1 MTEELESHWSETLV
15 RVRYAET
22 DQGGVVYHSH
32 FLVWFEVGRAEL
44 CRNHGFNYRDMERTA
59 DAFLPVTEVR
69 VRFRNPAFYDD
80 DILIRTRI
88 LSLRSRAIVFQ
99 YRALRASD
107 NTLLAEGETHHIVRN
122 AAGRARSLPAEY
134 AELLRGLKATIP

>member
-1 MTEELESHWSETLV
+1 MTEEIASSWSETHV

-44 CRNHGFNYRDMERTA
+44 CRNHGFNYRDMERSA
-59 DAFLPVTEVR
+59 DAYLPVTEVR
-69 VRFRNPAFYDD
+69 VLFRNPAFYDD
-80 DILIRTRI
+80 EIRILTRI
-88 LSLRSRAIVFQ
+88 RSLRSRAIVFE

-107 NTLLAEGETHHIVRN
+107 RTLLAEGETHHIVRN
-122 AAGRARSLPAEY
+122 AAGRARTLPVEY
-134 AELLRGLKATIP
+134 AELLRGLKTVTP

>member
-1 MTEELESHWSETLV
+1 MCEENASGWSQTKV

-44 CRNHGFNYRDMERTA
+44 CRNHGFNYRDMERSA

-80 DILIRTRI
+80 EICIMTRI
-88 LSLRSRAIVFQ
+88 QALRSRAIVFG
-99 YRALRASD
+99 YRAIRASD

-122 AAGRARSLPAEY
+122 GAGRARSLPAEY
-134 AELLRGLKATIP
+134 AELLRGPKPAIP

>member
-1 MTEELESHWSETLV
+1 
-15 RVRYAET
+15 
-22 DQGGVVYHSH
+22 
-32 FLVWFEVGRAEL
+32 
-44 CRNHGFNYRDMERTA
+44 MERTA

-80 DILIRTRI
+80 EILIRTRI

-122 AAGRARSLPAEY
+122 AAGRARSLPVEY